1 MAKSLNFFGQKSG
14 STKSLTFQV
23 RDGKQIVKDR
33 VQKVRNPRSERQMA
47 QRCRLSTCAQA
58 YRYMRA
64 IVDHSFQGMSGKAQ
78 NYSRFGKL
86 ALDAMKADM
95 SKFAYA
101 SWQEKKFYPGQYQM
115 SEGSLDPI
123 ANYVMEVSSNKL
135 LVKTPV
141 LGGTAT
147 EAEICN
153 ALGLQKLGD
162 MITICVVVPS
172 EITAYT
178 FAWVRAKLIST
189 PSSSALAVDTQMS
202 CLRFASSEGVVF
214 SGFKYTASVA
224 NIHIEISAIPL
235 GYLTPGAEYCGN
247 AVIKSREENDG
258 WKYSPATLIMG
269 SGFAA
274 ATIDD
279 FERAVAT
286 YPTGETFVLQGGGE
300 SDQ

>member
-47 QRCRLSTCAQA
+47 QRCRMATVAQA
-58 YRYMRA
+58 YRYMRS
-64 IVDHSFQGMSGKAQ
+64 ILDHSFQGMSGKAQ

-86 ALDAMKADM
+86 ALNAMKADM

-101 SWQEKKFYPGQYQM
+101 SWAEKKFYPGQYQM

-123 ANYVMEVSSNKL
+123 ANYEMELSNGNL
-135 LVKTPV
+135 LVKSPV

-178 FAWVRAKLIST
+178 FAWIRAKLISN
-189 PSSSALAVDTQMS
+189 PSSSALAVNTQMS
-202 CLRFASSEGVVF
+202 CLRFDASEGVAY
-214 SGFKYTASVA
+214 SGFKFTATEA

-235 GYLTPGAEYCGN
+235 GYFTPGAEYCGN
-247 AVIKSREENDG
+247 AVIRSREESDG
-258 WKYSPATLIMG
+258 WKYSPAVLLMG
-269 SGFAA
+269 SGFAS
-274 ATIDD
+274 ATVDD

-300 SDQ
+300 SVQ